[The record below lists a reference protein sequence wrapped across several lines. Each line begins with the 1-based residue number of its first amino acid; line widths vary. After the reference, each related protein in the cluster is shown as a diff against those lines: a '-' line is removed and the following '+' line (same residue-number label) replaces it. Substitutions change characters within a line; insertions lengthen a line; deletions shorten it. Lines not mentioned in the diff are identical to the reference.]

1 MIPKIVHVTWK
12 TKDILRS
19 DSPLIQHGLKM
30 LVELNPDWEVRV
42 YDDSDIEAYL
52 QQNLSSDYDLIRD
65 DHIVAKSDLWRLI
78 KIYMEG
84 GLYIDVDRL
93 CNVKLSSIIDEDT
106 KWVLPTYRDSDFSQD
121 FMMSAPNNPAFSD
134 AAGLNLWRR
143 RNGHRNVYFLGPQTY
158 MNAVSYSIFGK
169 MADTNPGID
178 FFNEFRELV
187 DRTQFLKTYREDP
200 PYNTIL
206 YQDGVHDGHENMKRE
221 LYKEFGMKHWT
232 GEW

>member
-12 TKDILRS
+12 TKEVLRS
-19 DSPLIQHGLKM
+19 NSPLIQNGLKK

-42 YDDSDIEAYL
+42 YDDSDIETYL
-52 QQNLSSDYDLIRD
+52 QQNLSADYDLIRD

-78 KIYMEG
+78 KIYLEG

-93 CNVKLSSIIDEDT
+93 CNVKLSTIVDKET
-106 KWVLPTYRDSDFSQD
+106 KWVLPTYKDSDFSQD

-134 AAGLNLWRR
+134 AAGLNMWRR
-143 RNGHRNVYFLGPQTY
+143 RQGHRNVYYLGPQTY
-158 MNAVSYSIFGK
+158 MNAISYSIFGK
-169 MADTNPGID
+169 MADTNPGVE
-178 FFNEFRELV
+178 FFDEFRELV
-187 DRTQFLKTYREDP
+187 GRTPFLKTYREDP

-221 LYKEFGMKHWT
+221 LYKEFCMKHWT